1 MSFVGTRKASVEPDE
16 GYNSDENLK
25 DGEDDE
31 IIYLD
36 ENNQYGKGK
45 HYDDDF
51 FSIVLKM
58 I

>member
-16 GYNSDENLK
+16 GYNSDEDLK
-25 DGEDDE
+25 DGEDNE

-45 HYDDDF
+45 HYGDDF
-51 FSIVLKM
+51 FLALRLK
-58 I
+58 

>member
-16 GYNSDENLK
+16 GYNSDENSK
-25 DGEDDE
+25 DAEDDE

-51 FSIVLKM
+51 F
-58 I
+58 